1 MTSATKALDDELG
14 RHRADVRTTQWSV
27 SIGELFSLYERK
39 QLEINPAF
47 QRFFRWTD
55 TQKTYLVESV
65 LLGLPIPPLFFAQS
79 EDGTLEVVDGV
90 QRLSTLLQLRGVLM
104 EPPRDRGDEVPL
116 RPALVLTPGQYLRS
130 LEGLVWDEEVM
141 KSLSGGLGVSGFLSE
156 AQKSDILFSK
166 LDATVIQR
174 QSAGQAKYDVF
185 RRLNSYG
192 EPLTQQEMRAAL
204 IASVNGDCLAWLSGL
219 AQGEDTVELLSLSD
233 RQLERQYDVELVL
246 RFFYLAETENLRQS
260 ELRDFTTILDDYGLE
275 LADEYPSQRTRR
287 LGRVFH
293 DTMQVISADA
303 GSDFFRRFYA
313 DEERFKGPFL
323 NTSFEALASSL
334 GYRLL
339 RGLDVPTNLR
349 AAAQSFWRRPEIS
362 TRFATGRSTEWRLST
377 YVPLGRELL
386 AS

>member
-1 MTSATKALDDELG
+1 MTAAEKALDEELG

-27 SIGELFSLYERK
+27 SIGEIFSLYERG

-55 TQKTYLVESV
+55 TQKTYLIESV

-90 QRLSTLLQLRGVLM
+90 QRLSTLLQLRGVLL
-104 EPPRDRGDEVPL
+104 EPPRQGSDEVPL
-116 RPALVLTPGQYLRS
+116 RPALVLTPGQYLKT
-130 LEGLVWDEEVM
+130 LEGLVWDQKVM
-141 KSLSGGLGVSGFLSE
+141 TGLSGGLGVSGFLSD
-156 AQKSDILFSK
+156 AQRSDILFAK
-166 LDATVIQR
+166 LDATIIQR

-204 IASVNGDCLAWLSGL
+204 IASVNGDCLSWLSSL
-219 AQGEDTVELLSLSD
+219 AQAGDTVELLSLSD

-246 RFFYLAETENLRQS
+246 RFFYLVEHEDLKQS
-260 ELRDFTTILDDYGLE
+260 ELRDFTTVLDDYGLE
-275 LADEYPSQRTRR
+275 LADEYPSSRTTSLGDVFQRTM
-287 LGRVFH
+287 H
-293 DTMQVISADA
+293 MISA
-303 GSDFFRRFYA
+303 GVGTEFFRRFYA
-313 DEERFKGPFL
+313 DEGRFKGPFL

-334 GYRLL
+334 GFRLMRDL
-339 RGLDVPTNLR
+339 PVPADLAE
-349 AAAQSFWRRPEIS
+349 AAKSFWRRPEIS
-362 TRFATGRSTEWRLST
+362 TRFATGRSTEWRLSN

-386 AS
+386 AP